1 MHATIMDD
9 IHTPPPP
16 YSSNV
21 DHSLH
26 YASPIIQTTQSDA
39 LSRYARSSQHSRE
52 NRRNNIHVAFWLPHE
67 DAEQSHLGGIYAHEH
82 PQYPRLPQNNGARI
96 EQTSFEDAEQR
107 LLGGSGPWEGQRV
120 NGGIQL
126 PNAYIE
132 NNGDARG
139 VEIERRNPLET

>member
-1 MHATIMDD
+1 MDD

-21 DHSLH
+21 DHSLRN
-26 YASPIIQTTQSDA
+26 ANATGLTMLSNA
-39 LSRYARSSQHSRE
+39 LGRNARSLQNSRE
-52 NRRNNIHVAFWLPHE
+52 NRPDDTHVEYWLPRE
-67 DAEQSHLGGIYAHEH
+67 DVEQIDLGVITAQEH

-96 EQTSFEDAEQR
+96 ERTSFEDAEQR
-107 LLGGSGPWEGQRV
+107 LLGGIGPWEGQRMD
-120 NGGIQL
+120 GGIQL

-139 VEIERRNPLET
+139 IEIERRNPLEP

>member
-9 IHTPPPP
+9 IHTPPPS

-26 YASPIIQTTQSDA
+26 NARSIIETTPSDA

-52 NRRNNIHVAFWLPHE
+52 NRGNDIHVAFWLPHG
-67 DAEQSHLGGIYAHEH
+67 DSEQSHLGGIYAHEH
-82 PQYPRLPQNNGARI
+82 PEYPLLPQNDEGRVGGTIFDNTEG
-96 EQTSFEDAEQR
+96 R
-107 LLGGSGPWEGQRV
+107 LLQRD
-120 NGGIQL
+120 GGIQL

-139 VEIERRNPLET
+139 IEIERRNPLEP